1 MFPYFRVNQK
11 GVISAQTS
19 LDRESQDSYNFLV
32 YAVDRGVP
40 RRSGSAVVL
49 ITVGDVNDERPQFS
63 QSSYRFTVVENQPP
77 GTQVGQVIGSDKD
90 GPDFNEFVFSL
101 AHNAGAPA
109 EHGFALPAVKQ
120 NFNAQRSKLFTIDR
134 DTGMI
139 STMVPIDREETSS
152 FRLTATVA
160 DKQLPSLSDEVSV
173 FIEVID
179 ENDNNPEIVF
189 PSPSDDYIFISNRI
203 PAGHVVGKIVA
214 RDADSD
220 RNAKLNFKILEDRM
234 NETRVY
240 FKIDQNSGEIQV
252 ASSLLEFDGKI
263 FPLTILVTDTGLPSR
278 RASSAVLN
286 IHINRSIAYVTASRE
301 LDGFDSRYF
310 KDSSASNQEW
320 VPLYHVIIS
329 TAVFLGCLVLV
340 IFFLLV
346 AKVLRKRDQ
355 RKDQRKDQRSKFN
368 ASSSEA
374 LRMLSSNEH
383 AEGSPYKATSA
394 VEGKPGDD
402 SSCVSPLLEISQSE
416 VSLLS
421 FLNIE
426 AE

>member
-32 YAVDRGVP
+32 YAVDRGMP

-49 ITVGDVNDERPQFS
+49 ITVGDMNDERPQFS
-63 QSSYRFTVVENQPP
+63 QSSYRFTVIENQPP

-101 AHNAGAPA
+101 VHNSGAPA
-109 EHGFALPAVKQ
+109 HGSALPPLKQ
-120 NFNAQRSKLFTIDR
+120 NFNIQWSKLFTIDR

-139 STMVPIDREETSS
+139 STTAAIDREVTSS
-152 FRLTATVA
+152 FRLTAKAA

-179 ENDNNPEIVF
+179 ENDNNPEIIF
-189 PSPSDDYIFISNRI
+189 PSPSDDYIFISNRF

-220 RNAKLNFKILEDRM
+220 RNAQLNFKILEDRT

-240 FKIDQNSGEIQV
+240 FKIDQQSGEIQV
-252 ASSLLEFDGKI
+252 ASSLLELDGKV
-263 FPLTILVTDTGLPSR
+263 FPLMILVTDSGLPSR
-278 RASSAVLN
+278 RASPAVLN
-286 IHINRSIAYVTASRE
+286 IHINKSIAYVTTSRE
-301 LDGFDSRYF
+301 LDGFDSHYF

-329 TAVFLGCLVLV
+329 TAVFLGCLILV

-355 RKDQRKDQRSKFN
+355 RKDQRGKFN

-383 AEGSPYKATSA
+383 AEGSPYKVTSM
-394 VEGKPGDD
+394 VDGKPADD
-402 SSCVSPLLEISQSE
+402 STCVSPLLEISQSE
-416 VSLLS
+416 VSLLGL
-421 FLNIE
+421 LNIE
-426 AE
+426 T